1 MSSFRESL
9 TKTLQ
14 EEIDK
19 AVKAALE
26 ERIPLLAKEFKV
38 DEKDI
43 RKILDMPV
51 KKTTTTFTAKK
62 FENKDDEKKEVK
74 KLPIFPEF
82 DDEKLYVVTDYTEKS
97 FAIFGETAT
106 KAIKKKVLEPLKMSY
121 NTGLAYGK
129 GFCAPTSRYDDFQE
143 KLEKSKQKY
152 KEMTRAEMEKMAQK
166 IKNEEDEDLAT
177 PATSS
182 KDELKKKLAAKNK
195 ESPKEKSETVKQ
207 KVVKK
212 DESES
217 SEEDSD

>member
-1 MSSFRESL
+1 MTSFRESL

-19 AVKAALE
+19 AIKAALE
-26 ERIPLLAKEFKV
+26 DRIPLLAKELKV

-43 RKILDMPV
+43 RKVLDMPV
-51 KKTTTTFTAKK
+51 KKTTTTFTKK
-62 FENKDDEKKEVK
+62 SGDKEDEKREVK
-74 KLPIFPEF
+74 KLPIFGDF

-97 FAIFGETAT
+97 FAVFGKTAT
-106 KAIKKKVLEPLKMSY
+106 KAIKSKVLEPLKMKYQPFLSY
-121 NTGLAYGK
+121 GPGWI
-129 GFCAPTSRYDDFQE
+129 GFINNYDDFQE

-152 KEMTRAEMEKMAQK
+152 KELTRDEMEKMAQK

-177 PATSS
+177 PAVSSS
-182 KDELKKKLAAKNK
+182 KEDLKKKLAAKNNK
-195 ESPKEKSETVKQ
+195 ESPKEK

-212 DESES
+212 KESDS